1 MKLKLCLSEKNQTD
15 RLLFKYVEASN
26 VTKSIQ
32 LTFDF
37 HMISWGSLLC
47 SLASNTGAIVTGCCM
62 LKCVFKLNLTD
73 RNMQARIGFE
83 ILRFCGTTTSF

>member
-47 SLASNTGAIVTGCCM
+47 SLASNTGAIVTGCFM
-62 LKCVFKLNLTD
+62 LKCVFELNLTD
-73 RNMQARIGFE
+73 GNMQARICFE
-83 ILRFCGTTTSF
+83 ILRFSGTTTNF